1 MFSVDLSIHCP
12 YIWKGMLYPWVILF
26 PCWPSRSES
35 QPSYPCRHKLT
46 VPEFL
51 LTIPGETKTL
61 LLLSLVLTWLPSGP
75 LWVSQHWHSS
85 LLSWLTRR
93 VGLGISFQDLESPL
107 HTHCQMWEVPAVLR
121 FSISLSGLLLVYSNT
136 PSSLLCSQN
145 LVIPGIKELKPFSGI
160 QTEPYLSLLV
170 CCETLIS
177 LLEDGCYSFR
187 NSVAYN
193 VNAQCSFVRI
203 LFLKPIVFLSQEKV
217 GFSRQKTHS
226 FNIFYLSFFI
236 FSSIHVSNYLV

>member
-12 YIWKGMLYPWVILF
+12 YIWEGMLYPWVILF

-85 LLSWLTRR
+85 LLHGWRG
-93 VGLGISFQDLESPL
+93 VWDLGFLFKTWSLPCI
-107 HTHCQMWEVPAVLR
+107 HTAKCEK
-121 FSISLSGLLLVYSNT
+121 
-136 PSSLLCSQN
+136 SLLCLDFP
-145 LVIPGIKELKPFSGI
+145 LV
-160 QTEPYLSLLV
+160 YLDCYWCILTLLHL
-170 CCETLIS
+170 C
-177 LLEDGCYSFR
+177 F
-187 NSVAYN
+187 VA
-193 VNAQCSFVRI
+193 R
-203 LFLKPIVFLSQEKV
+203 
-217 GFSRQKTHS
+217 T
-226 FNIFYLSFFI
+226 
-236 FSSIHVSNYLV
+236 